1 MAKELNKLFKE
12 AENNT
17 ALLAEPV
24 GMFKNL
30 SPDDSFEKD
39 VKQHMRTNTTSDA
52 PKGKHCNVLS
62 PRDVSP
68 QAKVLASGQ

>member
-24 GMFKNL
+24 GMFKSL

-39 VKQHMRTNTTSDA
+39 VKQHMGATNTTAST

-68 QAKVLASGQ
+68 QAKVLASG

>member
-1 MAKELNKLFKE
+1 MANELNKLWKE

-24 GMFKNL
+24 GMFKSL

-39 VKQHMRTNTTSDA
+39 VKQHMRTNTTSDS
-52 PKGKHCNVLS
+52 PKGKHCTVLS
-62 PRDVSP
+62 PNNVSR